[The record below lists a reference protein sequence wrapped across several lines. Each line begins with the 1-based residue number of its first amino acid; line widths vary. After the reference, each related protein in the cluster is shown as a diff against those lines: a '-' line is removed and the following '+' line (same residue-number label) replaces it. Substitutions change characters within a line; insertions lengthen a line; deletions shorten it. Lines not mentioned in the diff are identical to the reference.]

1 MSDGLL
7 LLKDAV
13 KVEDESQWSSIK
25 IWLPAFYLVQ
35 LNVADNL

>member
-13 KVEDESQWSSIK
+13 KVEEESQRSSINT
-25 IWLPAFYLVQ
+25 WLPAFYLVQ